1 MVLEVIIKV
10 GGKSGVGGINKGG
23 KEEWCG
29 R

>member
-1 MVLEVIIKV
+1 MVWEVIIKM
-10 GGKSGVGGINKGG
+10 GGKSGVGGNNKGG

>member
-1 MVLEVIIKV
+1 MVWEVIIKV
-10 GGKSGVGGINKGG
+10 GGKSGVGGNNKGG